1 MSIRRSV
8 GPRFVSTVVM
18 GLSLML
24 ALSPADLAMAAD
36 TEERRLDENAARIA
50 EVRGQIAELSPRA
63 ELDEA
68 GLAEAEQ
75 QLGVVLEAVNAA
87 SQAVQRQQQTVDDA
101 NAACIAAA
109 AQVDEQRRI
118 ASGRAVERFKRGA
131 ENTLQS
137 MLVAEDAEE
146 ALDRST
152 YLDVVSQAD
161 QRTEESL
168 EAALTMADAQCR
180 RVTEEQESL
189 TRVLEQEQRILAEAE
204 SLRNERVLT
213 AAATASQLADL
224 QAEENHLD
232 SESRELGTLARRATV
247 IGVSGPG
254 CGTTGAFPA
263 NGSITS
269 NFGRRWGRMHQG
281 LDIGAPSGSPIFA
294 AFNGTVTFAGR
305 QGGYGNLML
314 VDHGSGCVTAYA
326 HQTAFVASPGDVVTA
341 GQEIGKVGSTGN
353 STGPHLHLEVRI
365 NGTARDPLGYLP

>member
-1 MSIRRSV
+1 MRRSV
-8 GPRFVSTVVM
+8 GPRLVSTVV
-18 GLSLML
+18 L
-24 ALSPADLAMAAD
+24 ALSLLLVLSPGDRATAAD
-36 TEERRLDENAARIA
+36 TEERRLEENAARIA
-50 EVRGQIAELSPRA
+50 EVRAEIAELSARA

-68 GLAEAEQ
+68 GLAEAER
-75 QLGVVLEAVNAA
+75 QLGVVLEAVSAA

-101 NAACIAAA
+101 NLACTAAA

-152 YLDVVSQAD
+152 YLDVVSHAD
-161 QRTEESL
+161 ERTEESL
-168 EAALTMADAQCR
+168 EAALTAVDAQCR
-180 RVTEEQESL
+180 RVTEEQESMN
-189 TRVLEQEQRILAEAE
+189 RVLAQEQRILAEAE

-213 AAATASQLADL
+213 VAATDTQLAEL

-247 IGVSGPG
+247 TGVSGPG
-254 CGTTGAFPA
+254 CGSTGAFPA
-263 NGSITS
+263 NGTITS

-281 LDIGAPSGSPIFA
+281 IDIGAPSGQPIFA
-294 AFNGTVTFAGR
+294 AFDGTVTFAGR
-305 QGGYGNLML
+305 QGGYGNMIL

-326 HQTAFVASPGDVVTA
+326 HQSAFVAGPGDVVTA
-341 GQEIGKVGSTGN
+341 GQQIGKVGSTGN
-353 STGPHLHLEVRI
+353 STGPHLHFEVRI